1 MKLLNRCIILPQING
16 YIKDFENGIKNMS
29 FFIKDDDVL
38 YKCNEI
44 WDKVKEKLNIKS
56 HSEPI
61 YDIKYIKAKVR
72 EFEGVLKT
80 NFLGNKAPK

>member
-1 MKLLNRCIILPQING
+1 
-16 YIKDFENGIKNMS
+16 MS
-29 FFIKDDDVL
+29 FFIKYDDVL